1 MTRQQQQQHVIIE
14 VLFMLVQLVTIV
26 RRVMVY
32 VDRNDAVNFL
42 FSILSDEH
50 EEFME
55 KLSWHDI
62 LFI

>member
-1 MTRQQQQQHVIIE
+1 
-14 VLFMLVQLVTIV
+14 MLVQLVTIV

-42 FSILSDEH
+42 FSFLSDEH